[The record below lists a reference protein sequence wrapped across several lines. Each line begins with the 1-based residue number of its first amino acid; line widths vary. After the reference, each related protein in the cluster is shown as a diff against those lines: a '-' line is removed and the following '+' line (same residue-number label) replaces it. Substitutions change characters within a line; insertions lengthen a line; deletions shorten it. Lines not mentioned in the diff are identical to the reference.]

1 MKNLLTDES
10 SVFVIAEIG
19 HNHQG
24 SIEKCKAMF
33 LAASEAGAN
42 AVKLQKRDNK
52 YLYTKALYNEP
63 YNSENSYGATYGE
76 HRDALEFSF
85 EQYKELKEYAEELN
99 IMFFATA
106 FDFNSLDFLKELD
119 MPAYKIAS
127 GDLLNIPLQR
137 RIAKLGKPIFLSTG
151 GGTFED
157 IKRASDAI
165 LPLNDQLCI
174 LHCTASYPANIE
186 DMNLNVIPRLK
197 ELYPNLII
205 GLSDHENGIDAASI
219 GYMLGAR
226 VFEKHFTLNRAWKG
240 TDQSFSLEPEGLR
253 KLLRNLRRIPVLLG
267 KDEKHLL
274 ESEKKPLYKMG
285 KHLVAVK
292 DLNAGH
298 ILTDDDLALKSPGD
312 GLPPYY
318 WDQVLGK
325 ALKESIKEEQAIL
338 LDNLN

>member
-106 FDFNSLDFLKELD
+106 FDFNSLDFLK
-119 MPAYKIAS
+119 
-127 GDLLNIPLQR
+127 
-137 RIAKLGKPIFLSTG
+137 
-151 GGTFED
+151 
-157 IKRASDAI
+157 
-165 LPLNDQLCI
+165 
-174 LHCTASYPANIE
+174 
-186 DMNLNVIPRLK
+186 
-197 ELYPNLII
+197 
-205 GLSDHENGIDAASI
+205 
-219 GYMLGAR
+219 
-226 VFEKHFTLNRAWKG
+226 
-240 TDQSFSLEPEGLR
+240 
-253 KLLRNLRRIPVLLG
+253 
-267 KDEKHLL
+267 
-274 ESEKKPLYKMG
+274 
-285 KHLVAVK
+285 
-292 DLNAGH
+292 
-298 ILTDDDLALKSPGD
+298 
-312 GLPPYY
+312 
-318 WDQVLGK
+318 
-325 ALKESIKEEQAIL
+325 
-338 LDNLN
+338 